1 MKQIKRM
8 RARLALDKLK
18 ESKTWIASKKMI
30 LETDEGDL
38 EIEKG
43 KQVILG
49 ATEDG
54 DLAIKD
60 PATVV
65 IVTDDALATKIVDAM
80 KSADSLS
87 DVEFIEKPAI
97 DAALDGT
104 SLEDIVDGLADA
116 VAGEED
122 AEADDGENVEVAA
135 VSAEDESVEEK
146 CAKIADNKL
155 ECGKSCHC
163 EALMIDEEDEAPID
177 MNMVA
182 ADSNSSSDM
191 GSYEEFKAAV
201 QGMNGTV
208 APGDAEIAFDAEGKA
223 IGYWDTVN
231 NTGKMFAQG
240 FDSADD
246 MMNADA
252 SAEVPATQPADF
264 EADLGAEQT
273 EALESVLEAY
283 DASEKSAKDLVEMT
297 EKLAELGLSESAI
310 ATVANSFVAR
320 SLKEGVLV
328 FDTKLGKNVRAFKED
343 VEAKQWI
350 ADAAEEGRFK
360 KRFIA

>member
-8 RARLALDKLK
+8 RASLALDKLK

-65 IVTDDALATKIVDAM
+65 IVTDDSLATKIVDAM

-116 VAGEED
+116 VAEDD
-122 AEADDGENVEVAA
+122 AEDVEIAA
-135 VSAEDESVEEK
+135 VDAEEESVEEK

-182 ADSNSSSDM
+182 ADSNAASDM

-208 APGDAEIAFDAEGKA
+208 APGDAEIAFDADGKA
-223 IGYWDTVN
+223 IGYWDTVS

-246 MMNADA
+246 MMNSDA
-252 SAEVPATQPADF
+252 AAEVPATQPADF

>member
-1 MKQIKRM
+1 MKQIKRL
-8 RARLALDKLK
+8 RARMALDKLK
-18 ESKTWIASKKMI
+18 ESKAWIASKKLV

-49 ATEDG
+49 ATADG

-65 IVTDDALATKIVDAM
+65 VVTDDDLATKIVDAM
-80 KSADSLS
+80 KSAESLG

-104 SLEDIVDGLADA
+104 SLEDIVDGLVDA
-116 VAGEED
+116 VAEDEGSDEED
-122 AEADDGENVEVAA
+122 DSIEVAT
-135 VSAEDESVEEK
+135 VDSEEDETVEGK
-146 CAKIADNKL
+146 CNKIADNKI

-163 EALMIDEEDEAPID
+163 EALMIDEEDDAPID
-177 MNMVA
+177 LGTVA
-182 ADSNSSSDM
+182 ADSNVASDM
-191 GSYEEFKAAV
+191 LSYDDFKSAV
-201 QGMNGTV
+201 QAINGTV

-231 NTGKMFAQG
+231 NTGKMFEDG

-246 MMNADA
+246 MLGADT
-252 SAEVPATQPADF
+252 EPVPAVQPADF
-264 EADLGAEQT
+264 EAGLDAEQT
-273 EALESVLEAY
+273 AELESVMEAY
-283 DASEKSAKDLVEMT
+283 DASEKSAKDLVEMSSKL
-297 EKLAELGLSESAI
+297 EKLGLSESAI
-310 ATVANSFVAR
+310 ATIANSFVSR
-320 SLKEGVLV
+320 SLKEGVMV

-350 ADAAEEGRFK
+350 ADADEEGRFK

>member
-1 MKQIKRM
+1 MKQINRM

-18 ESKTWIASKKMI
+18 ESKAWIASKKMI
-30 LETDEGDL
+30 LETEEGDL

-65 IVTDDALATKIVDAM
+65 VVTDDALATKIVDAM
-80 KSADSLS
+80 KSAESLS
-87 DVEFIEKPAI
+87 DVEFIEKPAL

-116 VAGEED
+116 VSDEAED
-122 AEADDGENVEVAA
+122 VEVAT
-135 VSAEDESVEEK
+135 VDSEDEETVEEK
-146 CAKIADNKL
+146 VAKIADNKI
-155 ECGKSCHC
+155 ECGKACHC

-177 MNMVA
+177 LGSVE
-182 ADSNSSSDM
+182 ADSNMATDM
-191 GSYEEFKAAV
+191 MSYEDFKSQV

-208 APGDAEIAFDAEGKA
+208 APGDSEIAFDAEGKA

-246 MMNADA
+246 MMAADTDA
-252 SAEVPATQPADF
+252 VPAVQPADF
-264 EADLGAEQT
+264 EAGMDAEQT
-273 EALESVLEAY
+273 AELESVMEAY
-283 DASEKSAKDLVEMT
+283 DASEKTAKDLVEMT
-297 EKLAELGLSESAI
+297 EKLAALGLSESAI

-350 ADAAEEGRFK
+350 ADASEEGRFK

>member
-1 MKQIKRM
+1 MKQINRM

-18 ESKTWIASKKMI
+18 ESKAWIASKKMI
-30 LETDEGDL
+30 LETEEGDL

-49 ATEDG
+49 ATENG

-65 IVTDDALATKIVDAM
+65 VVTDDALATKIVDAM
-80 KSADSLS
+80 KSAESLG
-87 DVEFIEKPAI
+87 DVEFIEKPAL

-104 SLEDIVDGLADA
+104 SLEDIVAGLEDA
-116 VAGEED
+116 VAEDD
-122 AEADDGENVEVAA
+122 AEEVEVAT
-135 VSAEDESVEEK
+135 VDSEEESVESK

-155 ECGKSCHC
+155 ADSKVCHC
-163 EALMIDEEDEAPID
+163 EALLIDEEDEAPID
-177 MNMVA
+177 LGAVE
-182 ADSNSSSDM
+182 ADSNMATDM
-191 GSYEEFKAAV
+191 MSYDDFKSQV
-201 QGMNGTV
+201 QSMNGTV
-208 APGDAEIAFDAEGKA
+208 APGDAEIAFDADGKA

-231 NTGKMFAQG
+231 NTGKMFGQG

-246 MMNADA
+246 MMAADT
-252 SAEVPATQPADF
+252 EPVPAVQPAEF
-264 EADLGAEQT
+264 ESDMSGDQMETL
-273 EALESVLEAY
+273 EAVMEAY

-297 EKLAELGLSESAI
+297 EKLAEIGLSESAI
-310 ATVANSFVAR
+310 ATVANSFVSR

>member
-43 KQVILG
+43 KQIILG
-49 ATEDG
+49 ATPEG
-54 DLAIKD
+54 ELAIKD
-60 PATVV
+60 PTAIV
-65 IVTDDALATKIVDAM
+65 IIADDSIASKVIDAAKQPEGVEFKDKDALQ
-80 KSADSLS
+80 
-87 DVEFIEKPAI
+87 
-97 DAALDGT
+97 AALDGT
-104 SLEDIVDGLADA
+104 SLEAIVDGIADA
-116 VAGEED
+116 AAESDEESSEED
-122 AEADDGENVEVAA
+122 DSIEVAA
-135 VSAEDESVEEK
+135 LDTEEESIEEK
-146 CAKIADNKL
+146 CAKIANNKI
-155 ECGKSCHC
+155 EGGKVCHC
-163 EALMIDEEDEAPID
+163 EALLIDEEDDEPID
-177 MNMVA
+177 LGMVS
-182 ADSNSSSDM
+182 ADSNVATDM
-191 GSYEEFKAAV
+191 MSYEDFKAAV

-208 APGDAEIAFDAEGKA
+208 APGDSEIAFDADGKA
-223 IGYWDTVN
+223 IGFWDTVA
-231 NTGKMFAQG
+231 NTGKMFGEG

-246 MMNADA
+246 MMAADT
-252 SAEVPATQPADF
+252 EPVPAVQPADF
-264 EADLGAEQT
+264 EAGMGAEQT
-273 EALESVLEAY
+273 AELESVMEAY

-297 EKLAELGLSESAI
+297 DKLAALGLSESAI

-320 SLKEGVLV
+320 SLKEGVYV

-350 ADAAEEGRFK
+350 ADADEEGRFK